1 MHPLIYVSTKF
12 KLTHLV
18 VLETLRA
25 SLEFKV
31 IMGLHTVHVK
41 AVNMCPQ
48 GKFNCKK
55 TESKLNKKTAKKA
68 VRASELLKTRQCTK
82 YSMAICNNN
91 FGFDK
96 IFMNV
101 KICYYQVHCASMAF
115 VQSLPKP
122 QTDSSW
128 PESY

>member
-1 MHPLIYVSTKF
+1 MYVSTKF

-41 AVNMCPQ
+41 AVNMCLQ

-55 TESKLNKKTAKKA
+55 TESKLNKKTYD
-68 VRASELLKTRQCTK
+68 V
-82 YSMAICNNN
+82 
-91 FGFDK
+91 G
-96 IFMNV
+96 
-101 KICYYQVHCASMAF
+101 
-115 VQSLPKP
+115 
-122 QTDSSW
+122 
-128 PESY
+128 

>member
-82 YSMAICNNN
+82 YSMAICNTVIV
-91 FGFDK
+91 G
-96 IFMNV
+96 
-101 KICYYQVHCASMAF
+101 
-115 VQSLPKP
+115 L
-122 QTDSSW
+122 
-128 PESY
+128 